1 MPHVQGLPH
10 SSVHGHVQ
18 HCVSAALAGRARVP
32 SAPWLI
38 PRYGSEIPL
47 EIMADEKEQS
57 NQREAVKAAAWLTA
71 FKMELLLYV
80 SLKSAFAD
88 SWEVL

>member
-1 MPHVQGLPH
+1 MFDFVLIQGKASMPNVQRLPH

-18 HCVSAALAGRARVP
+18 RGVSAALAGRARVP

-57 NQREAVKAAAWLTA
+57 NHREPVKATVWLID
-71 FKMELLLYV
+71 FKMEL
-80 SLKSAFAD
+80 
-88 SWEVL
+88 